1 MKLPLKQLFYEFR
14 DTESVDECWSHV
26 HHIIDQL
33 YLCDDGLSA
42 GALHQGLDITDSQT
56 NEEVHY
62 DDWEQNDVGS
72 KEEVGSSCKCPLKY
86 QNHMKYF
93 QFISLF

>member
-1 MKLPLKQLFYEFR
+1 MKLPLKQLFDICR
-14 DTESVDECWSHV
+14 DTESVGNCWPQV
-26 HHIIDQL
+26 HHIIDQVNL
-33 YLCDDGLSA
+33 WDDRFSA

-72 KEEVGSSCKCPLKY
+72 KEEVGSSCKFQLKY
-86 QNHMKYF
+86 QGHNL
-93 QFISLF
+93 QFISLI